1 MASIEPTK
9 IDPKTG
15 RPARDARWRARYRDP
30 AGRSRSQTFNR
41 KLDAERFLNST
52 GVDLDR
58 GDFIDPRTQR
68 STFGEWA
75 ELWWDSAVHLK
86 PSTVRGYRPARDRLV
101 AEFGDWPVAKIDRA
115 EVKGFVARLSREGLS
130 GKTIR
135 NNVLVL
141 ALILT
146 EAVEGRVL
154 RENPARGVK
163 IPKAPAPDPRFL
175 TAEQVAALVNATRPD
190 YRFLVLFLAYTGL
203 RSSEACG
210 LRIRNLDVIR
220 GRVRVVETLMQIEGK
235 IIVGT
240 PKNYKGRTV
249 PLPEFLRDEAAQYL
263 AARSAKLG
271 CVLDPDEF
279 VFPPIRNARQRPQGG
294 VPRVAVRAASHL
306 EAGARSRGLAG
317 RCPRARPSPYGG
329 IAPHSVGRASS
340 SDHGLARS
348 YRHQDD
354 VERLWPLVPIG
365 RGRPHRT
372 PRRAVPIERVEPV
385 EAAHWGRREHRQ
397 LTE

>member
-52 GVDLDR
+52 GVDIDR

-68 STFGEWA
+68 STFGERA

-249 PLPEFLRDEAAQYL
+249 PLPEFLRDEAARYL

-271 CVLDPDEF
+271 CVLDPDEL
-279 VFPPIRNARQRPQGG
+279 VFPPIRNARQSGRKAEFLVSQSVRQAILKPALAHAGLPG
-294 VPRVAVRAASHL
+294 DVRVHDLRHTAASL
-306 EAGARSRGLAG
+306 LIQLGAH
-317 RCPRARPSPYGG
+317 PRAIMDWLGHTDIKMTLNVYGHLFPS
-329 IAPHSVGRASS
+329 VEE
-340 SDHGLARS
+340 DLT
-348 YRHQDD
+348 
-354 VERLWPLVPIG
+354 ERLDALYRSSASNPWKPPTGDVVSI
-365 RGRPHRT
+365 
-372 PRRAVPIERVEPV
+372 AS
-385 EAAHWGRREHRQ
+385 
-397 LTE
+397 